1 VTRRTAAAVAE
12 PLPDPFG
19 ERRRPAWRERRQLLG
34 ARFEFESDTRALIE
48 IVRTAY
54 ARLPT
59 HSLTRQAPQL
69 RVRLALNS
77 GAAVPPLAPRREPPR
92 VQALSGAGLLCGAV
106 GPASFVALSPQ
117 QRSALIVVA
126 GEMLRYPYHLR
137 YELLEFAVYV
147 LATRVQRLVPLHAGC
162 WGRNGRGLLLIG
174 ASGAGKST
182 LVLQALLDGL
192 ELLAEDSV
200 LVKPAGLMAT
210 GVANFLHLR
219 RDSLR
224 FVARSERAAL
234 SAAATLIRRRSGV
247 QKLAIDL
254 RRLRCRLAAAP
265 QRICALVFI
274 SRRRA
279 GRGPLLRPLP
289 RGNVLRRL
297 AATQRYAAQQ
307 AGWPEF
313 LRRVAALPAY
323 ELRRGGHPRAS
334 LAALCE
340 VLAANSSRRGR
351 AAPRAAK
358 RRRRP
363 AATTAR

>member
-1 VTRRTAAAVAE
+1 M
-12 PLPDPFG
+12 
-19 ERRRPAWRERRQLLG
+19 
-34 ARFEFESDTRALIE
+34 
-48 IVRTAY
+48 
-54 ARLPT
+54 
-59 HSLTRQAPQL
+59 
-69 RVRLALNS
+69 RVRLTLNP
-77 GAAVPPLAPRREPPR
+77 GAPARPLPPRREPPQ
-92 VQALSGAGLLCGAV
+92 VEALSGAGLLCGAV

-117 QRSALIVVA
+117 QRAALIVVA

-147 LATRVQRLVPLHAGC
+147 LATRAQQLVPLHAGC

-182 LVLQALLDGL
+182 LVLQALLAGL

-224 FVARSERAAL
+224 FVTRSQRAAL
-234 SAAATLIRRRSGV
+234 TAAATLIRRRSGV

-254 RRLRCRLAAAP
+254 RRLRCRLARAP
-265 QRICALVFI
+265 QRLCALVFI
-274 SRRRA
+274 SGRRA

-289 RGNVLRRL
+289 RRHVLQRL

-307 AGWPEF
+307 ASWPGF
-313 LRRVAALPAY
+313 LRRISALPAY

-334 LAALCE
+334 LEALCKL
-340 VLAANSSRRGR
+340 LAENSSGR
-351 AAPRAAK
+351 DRSAPRAAK

-363 AATTAR
+363 AAATAR